1 MRPSRPAGRRPGLTA
16 RLSLTSV
23 AGSRS
28 GAMLMAIGAVDS
40 IGTALYLAGGA
51 LFFTRIVGLSTAQVG
66 IGLSAGGLVGLA
78 AQTPIGRLADRFG
91 ARRVLIIM
99 NLGRAAGF
107 TLYVFASNFTEMLL
121 IASVLGI
128 GEQAMFPVYQAV
140 VEQAAKSGGQVAL
153 MARIRVVYNIG
164 FTAGGALAGVGLSIG
179 TRTAFA
185 VMFLA
190 NALTFVIAAVLLPYV
205 PLTRRPAADAVA
217 KPSGRRIRLVALR
230 DWPYLRVSALNSVLT
245 LHISLLSIAVPLW
258 AVQHT
263 RAPDGLVGP
272 LLIVNTLL
280 AVVFQVRA
288 TRGTDTVP
296 GAATALLRASLALAA
311 CCVLFSLA
319 PSLPGAWAAALLVA
333 AVAAMTVGELYQ
345 SAGGWG
351 LSFAL
356 APEQSRAEY
365 FAAFSLGTSVQFI
378 AGPALVTLGVVDHG
392 TAGWLV
398 LAVAFLVAGVL
409 ARPAAA
415 AAGKR
420 LASPGASAAEAGSAG
435 PATGSAAAEPSG
447 GDGA

>member
-1 MRPSRPAGRRPGLTA
+1 MRTSRPAGRRPGLPG
-16 RLSLTSV
+16 RLSLTAV
-23 AGSRS
+23 AGNRA
-28 GAMLMAIGAVDS
+28 GAMLMGIGAVDS

-107 TLYVFASNFTEMLL
+107 TLYVFAGNFTEMVL

-140 VEQAAKSGGQVAL
+140 VGEAAQAGGQVPL

-179 TRTAFA
+179 TRTAFD
-185 VMFLA
+185 VMFLG
-190 NALTFVIAAVLLPYV
+190 NALTFVIAAAVLPYV
-205 PLTRRPAADAVA
+205 PLARRPAGDAVA
-217 KPSGRRIRLVALR
+217 RPRGRGRLVALR

-245 LHISLLSIAVPLW
+245 LHISLLSIAIPLW

-280 AVVFQVRA
+280 AVVWQVRA

-311 CCVLFSLA
+311 CCVLFALA
-319 PSLPGAWAAALLVA
+319 PSLPGAGAAALLVA
-333 AVAAMTVGELYQ
+333 AVAVMTFGELYQ

-356 APEQSRAEY
+356 APEHSRAEY
-365 FAAFSLGTSVQFI
+365 FAAFSLGTSVQYI

-398 LAVAFLVAGVL
+398 LAAAFLVAGVL
-409 ARPAAA
+409 ARPAAM

-420 LASPGASAAEAGSAG
+420 LAEIGASAAEAGS
-435 PATGSAAAEPSG
+435 
-447 GDGA
+447 

>member
-1 MRPSRPAGRRPGLTA
+1 MRTSRPAGRRPGLPA
-16 RLSLTSV
+16 RLSLTAV
-23 AGSRS
+23 AGNRA

-107 TLYVFASNFTEMLL
+107 TLYVFAGNFTEMVL

-140 VEQAAKSGGQVAL
+140 VGEAAQAGGQVPL

-164 FTAGGALAGVGLSIG
+164 FTAGGALAGLGLSIG
-179 TRTAFA
+179 TRTAFD
-185 VMFLA
+185 VMFLG
-190 NALTFVIAAVLLPYV
+190 NALTFVIAAAVLPYV
-205 PLTRRPAADAVA
+205 PLARRPAGDAA
-217 KPSGRRIRLVALR
+217 ARPRGRVRLVALR

-245 LHISLLSIAVPLW
+245 LHISLLSIAIPLW

-280 AVVFQVRA
+280 AVVWQVRA

-311 CCVLFSLA
+311 CCVLFALA
-319 PSLPGAWAAALLVA
+319 PSLPGAGAAALLVA
-333 AVAAMTVGELYQ
+333 AVAVMTFGELYQ

-356 APEQSRAEY
+356 APEHSRAEY
-365 FAAFSLGTSVQFI
+365 FAAFSLGTSVQYI

-398 LAVAFLVAGVL
+398 LAVAFLLAGAL

-420 LASPGASAAEAGSAG
+420 LAELGASAAEAGS
-435 PATGSAAAEPSG
+435 
-447 GDGA
+447 